1 MRIAALFF
9 LLVIFCGCAPSNTSP
24 HITITKIAN
33 NAIKF
38 SGLDLTTIQF
48 LNSDS
53 ASSSDWQSLI
63 PVYKMPADTDLKDY
77 QPVQPGKY
85 TVHDS
90 VVIFTPDTAFQKG
103 QAYFV
108 RVYHYDKSSS
118 LWDHIKDHQKLNSPR
133 YTDLIF
139 KPGQGVSK

>member
-1 MRIAALFF
+1 MRITALFF
-9 LLVIFCGCAPSNTSP
+9 VLIIFCSCNRAAKSP
-24 HITITKIAN
+24 IITITKTSN
-33 NAIKF
+33 NSIKF
-38 SGLDLTTIQF
+38 AGLDLTTIQF

-53 ASSSDWQSLI
+53 ASTSAWQSLI

-85 TVHDS
+85 VVLDS

-108 RVYHYDKSSS
+108 RFYYVDKSSS
-118 LWDHIKDHQKLNSPR
+118 LWDHIKVHQKLNSHH

-139 KPGQGVSK
+139 KQ